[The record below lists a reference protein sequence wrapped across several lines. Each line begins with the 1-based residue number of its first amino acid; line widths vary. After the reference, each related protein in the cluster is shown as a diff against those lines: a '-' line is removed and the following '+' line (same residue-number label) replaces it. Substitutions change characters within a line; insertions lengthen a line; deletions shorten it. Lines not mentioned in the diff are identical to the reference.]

1 MMKVLKEEIKQVG
14 MLSPGICRLRI
25 KSEFVSAKALPGQFV
40 NIRSCD
46 GLEILLRR
54 PISICDVFP
63 DEGLFDIV
71 FMVRGCGTGYLS
83 RKEPGET
90 IDLIGPLG
98 HGFHMPS
105 NTKDFNDVNDIN
117 GINGINCIKAINSIK
132 AINNINSPNFIN
144 RVAVVGGGIGIFP
157 LLFLLKRLGR
167 NMTRHAY
174 LGFRCLESAV
184 LLDEF
189 SKASEKVFI
198 SSNDG
203 SIGEKGFISD
213 LLAKGL
219 EGSGYDIIYTCG
231 PAAMMKKVAAMAAEK
246 NIPCQVSLEQRM
258 GCGIGACLACACKT
272 KTKDGGWE
280 YSRVCCDGP
289 VFWADKVIFD

>member
-14 MLSPGICRLRI
+14 MLAPGICRLRI
-25 KSEFVSAKALPGQFV
+25 KSSHVSENALPGQFV

-83 RKEPGET
+83 KKEPGET

-98 HGFHMPS
+98 HGFHIPS
-105 NTKDFNDVNDIN
+105 NINDIN
-117 GINGINCIKAINSIK
+117 GIKGIKGIEAINSIK
-132 AINNINSPNFIN
+132 VINSIKATNSINSPNFIN

-157 LLFLLKRLGR
+157 LLFLLKRMGG
-167 NMTRHAY
+167 NMVRHAY
-174 LGFRCLESAV
+174 LGFRCRESAV

-203 SIGEKGFISD
+203 SIGEKGFITD

-272 KTKDGGWE
+272 KTKDEGWE